1 MVCLPLRD
9 TRRAAGVKNLMLAAM
24 ARISSRSESAEP
36 PPPDFEG
43 GAAVAVT
50 VTDCTA
56 EPPGP
61 VHVSVRVAVAVMTT
75 ARVPLVGWLP
85 VQTEAPPAMQA
96 VAFWLLQVSCTV
108 CPAATDE
115 LAAVKLTVGAVE
127 LTLTEYKPYPTGSGE
142 ATNVSTY

>member
-1 MVCLPLRD
+1 MLCLRLRD
-9 TRRAAGVKNLMLAAM
+9 TSRAVGVKNRMLAAIV
-24 ARISSRSESAEP
+24 RTSSSNESTIP

-43 GAAVAVT
+43 AAAVAIT
-50 VTDCTA
+50 VTDCIA

-96 VAFWLLQVSCTV
+96 VAF
-108 CPAATDE
+108 
-115 LAAVKLTVGAVE
+115 
-127 LTLTEYKPYPTGSGE
+127 
-142 ATNVSTY
+142 